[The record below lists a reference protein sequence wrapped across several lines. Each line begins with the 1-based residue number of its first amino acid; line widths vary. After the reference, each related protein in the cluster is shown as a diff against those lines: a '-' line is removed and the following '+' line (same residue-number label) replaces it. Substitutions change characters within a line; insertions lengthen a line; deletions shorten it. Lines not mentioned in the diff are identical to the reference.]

1 MANSIG
7 DASGTNINTITLID
21 ILPVAQKQGVEIAK
35 LRDDLRAAYRDVN
48 RLNAENR
55 EQRSTIFTANRKIEE
70 YNKAEDFARRLKA
83 VEESDI
89 STRLTAADAHQR
101 CADLLGQAIA
111 AEHKLAKAEGE
122 CAELRTSVKNLT
134 DQKMGMRC
142 EYEETLVSSKAEF
155 EIAMRNEYEEK
166 LVLSKAE
173 FEMTMRNEYEAKL
186 VSLKAESK
194 SEMALTAPIQSM
206 VKKRPFGDLDGA
218 EYDFITFSLTSLL
231 TSG

>member
-7 DASGTNINTITLID
+7 DARDTDIDITTPID
-21 ILPVAQKQGVEIAK
+21 ILPIAQVHEVAIAK
-35 LRDDLRAAYRDVN
+35 LRDELRAAHREVN

-70 YNKAEDFARRLKA
+70 YNQAEDFAKRLKA

-89 STRLTAADAHQR
+89 SARLTAADAHKR

-122 CAELRTSVKNLT
+122 CAELRTSVGNLT
-134 DQKMGMRC
+134 DQKMGMRR
-142 EYEETLVSSKAEF
+142 EYEETLVLSKAEF
-155 EIAMRNEYEEK
+155 EMAMCNEYEEK

-173 FEMTMRNEYEAKL
+173 FEMTMRDEYEAKL
-186 VSLKAESK
+186 VLYKAESK
-194 SEMALTAPIQSM
+194 SEIA
-206 VKKRPFGDLDGA
+206 
-218 EYDFITFSLTSLL
+218 
-231 TSG
+231 